1 MQGIIE
7 MSGSSGLSGRYAKAL
22 YELAKDNK
30 TIPNIVK
37 DFEAFKNLLEDSE
50 SLKTMIQSPA
60 ISKSN
65 KEASI
70 IKILKKSKANNLTI
84 NFCGTL
90 AKNGRL
96 ILINEIIDVFLS
108 EVSRING
115 EIKAEVTSSFS
126 LDKAQQDEVKLAI
139 SKATGIKKIVL
150 SNNVDE
156 SLIGGLIVKIGSK
169 MIDNSIKTKLNRL
182 EIAMGGVN

>member
-1 MQGIIE
+1 

-22 YELAKDNK
+22 YQLAKDNK
-30 TIPNIVK
+30 TISKIVK
-37 DFEAFKNLLEDSE
+37 DFEGLKDLLQNND
-50 SLKTMIQSPA
+50 SLKTLIYSPA
-60 ISKSN
+60 VSKAN
-65 KEASI
+65 KESSI
-70 IKILKKSKANNLTI
+70 IKILTKAKAEKLTI

-96 ILINEIIDVFLS
+96 ILINEIIDVFLA

-115 EIKAEVTSSFS
+115 EIKAEVTSSFI
-126 LDKAQQDEVKLAI
+126 LDQSQQDEVKVAI

-150 SNNVDE
+150 STSVDE

-182 EIAMGGVN
+182 EIAMRGVN

>member
-1 MQGIIE
+1 

-22 YELAKDNK
+22 YELARNSKE
-30 TIPNIVK
+30 TPSIVK
-37 DFEAFKNLLEDSE
+37 DFESIKNLLQDNDNLQS
-50 SLKTMIQSPA
+50 MIQSPA
-60 ISKSN
+60 V
-65 KEASI
+65 
-70 IKILKKSKANNLTI
+70 SKANKEVLILKILQKAKAHKLTL

-96 ILINEIIDVFLS
+96 TLINDIIDVFLS
-108 EVSRING
+108 EISRING
-115 EIKAEVTSSFS
+115 EVKAEVTSSFA
-126 LDKAQQDEVKLAI
+126 LDKSQQDEVKSAI
-139 SKATGIKKIVL
+139 SKATGVKKIVL

-182 EIAMGGVN
+182 EIAMRGIN

>member
-1 MQGIIE
+1 

-22 YELAKDNK
+22 YELARDSKV
-30 TIPNIVK
+30 IPSISK
-37 DFEAFKNLLEDSE
+37 DFESFKKLLQDNN
-50 SLKTMIQSPA
+50 SLKAMIHSPA
-60 ISKSN
+60 VSKAN
-65 KEASI
+65 KEDLI
-70 IKILKKSKANNLTI
+70 LKILKKAKAHKLTL

-96 ILINEIIDVFLS
+96 NLINEIIDVFLS
-108 EVSRING
+108 EISRING
-115 EIKAEVTSSFS
+115 EVKAEVTSSFA
-126 LDKAQQDEVKLAI
+126 LDKSQQDEVKSAI
-139 SKATGIKKIVL
+139 SKATGVKKIVL

-182 EIAMGGVN
+182 EIAMRGIN